1 MAIDRTAL
9 IQILRQE
16 LAGQPDRAGRGKWTA
31 EHCVRV
37 AKLAVALRQAVGADP
52 ALDDLVFTAGLFH
65 DVKHDSASTPA
76 AHGQEGAARTQELLA
91 GLLPEKFLT
100 HVCAIVAVHDDKRPP
115 ADSPYDTSTHLVQD
129 ADIID
134 HNGAMEVYQSFCYG
148 ALHGRELVENLEY
161 MERETLP
168 LWARHV
174 RRLHFDAARLEWQRR
189 TDFLKSFLRRIRQEE
204 AGRLFEP

>member
-9 IQILRQE
+9 IQILRRE

-31 EHCVRV
+31 DHCLRV

-76 AHGQEGAARTQELLA
+76 AHGQEGAVRTQALLA
-91 GLLPEKFLT
+91 ELLPEDLLVR
-100 HVCAIVAVHDDKRPP
+100 VCAIVAVHDDKRPS
-115 ADSPYDTSTHLVQD
+115 ADSPYDTPTHLVQD
-129 ADIID
+129 ADLID

-148 ALHGRELVENLEY
+148 ALHGRELGEDLNF
-161 MERETLP
+161 MERKTLP
-168 LWARHV
+168 LWARYMQ
-174 RRLHFDAARLEWQRR
+174 RLHFDATRLEWQRR
-189 TDFLKSFLRRIRQEE
+189 TDFLKAFLRRIRREE
-204 AGRLFEP
+204 AGQLFQS